1 MPEIMAARASQFQA
15 ARGYVARRGDGRV
28 APVGETRAT
37 CAPLRPRRFALG
49 LLLATLVGGALRLEV
64 AARAHPVELLGDEV
78 YYVEVATHLARG
90 EGHVYVGGLEGA
102 ARAWRP
108 PGHAFLLS
116 LLLDPARAQRDDPVH
131 DPEQRLPLV
140 RLEVAIGTLLVA
152 ATGLLGAALF
162 GGRAGLLAA
171 ALGALQPALVAQSHM
186 LWSEGLFSLL
196 VTLSLAAAVR
206 AAGSAPSPAAAAV
219 AGSDLAWAAAAGLGF
234 GLAALV
240 RELALGVA
248 AACALWWLVPG
259 PGTAP
264 PRGGRRTAARRGAL
278 MLVLAALV
286 VAPWTLRN
294 ARVLGRFVP
303 VSTVGWFA
311 LAEGNSLEH
320 PDWLLPDGPEQRR
333 FHAGY
338 FTRRDELLRLD
349 YARAHALA
357 RIAAE
362 QPLWLAR
369 KAVRNLAL
377 LLHPDEVLRTKVR
390 RGAYG
395 DLPPPEIRALLAATA
410 PAWIALFCAAA
421 IGVAAAGADG
431 RQRLLLLVLGGV
443 AAAHVLANATPR
455 FRLPWLPI
463 LCVAASHALL
473 SGRGLPRRLGRGGA
487 LGAAAALGFFL
498 GVCVPYFA
506 IYGGR

>member
-1 MPEIMAARASQFQA
+1 MAPSGEPSATP
-15 ARGYVARRGDGRV
+15 
-28 APVGETRAT
+28 AP
-37 CAPLRPRRFALG
+37 PSPRRFALA
-49 LLLATLVGGALRLEV
+49 LLALTLLGGALRLEV
-64 AARAHPVELLGDEV
+64 AWRTHPTGLLGDER
-78 YYVEVATHLARG
+78 YYVEVAARLARG
-90 EGHVYVGGLEGA
+90 EGHLYVGGLEGE

-116 LLLDPARAQRDDPVH
+116 LLLDPERVGRG
-131 DPEQRLPLV
+131 DPERDAAPRAALLGAE
-140 RLEVAIGTLLVA
+140 LAIGTLLVA
-152 ATGLLGAALF
+152 ATGLLAAALF
-162 GGRAGLLAA
+162 GPREGLLAA
-171 ALGALQPALVAQSHM
+171 ALAALEPALIAQAHM
-186 LWSEGLFSLL
+186 LWSEGLFALL
-196 VTLSLAAAVR
+196 TTLALAAALR
-206 AAGSAPSPAAAAV
+206 AAREPGA
-219 AGSDLAWAAAAGLGF
+219 LAWAAVAGLGF

-248 AACALWWLVPG
+248 AACACWWLFPG
-259 PGTAP
+259 RSAAP
-264 PRGGRRTAARRGAL
+264 PPGGRRAAAARGAL
-278 MLVLAALV
+278 ALALAALV

-338 FTRRDELLRLD
+338 FTRRDELQRLD

-357 RIAAE
+357 RIRAE

-377 LLHPDEVLRTKVR
+377 LLHPDEVLRTKLR

-395 DLPPPEIRALLAATA
+395 DRPPAEIRVLLAAAA
-410 PAWIALFCAAA
+410 PAWAALFTAAVLGIAAA
-421 IGVAAAGADG
+421 RAGG
-431 RQRLLLLVLGGV
+431 RRRLLLLVLGGV
-443 AAAHVLANATPR
+443 AAVHVLSNATPR

-463 LCVAASHALL
+463 LC
-473 SGRGLPRRLGRGGA
+473 
-487 LGAAAALGFFL
+487 AAAAHAILAGRTLPHRLDRPGKLGTAAVLLFFF

-506 IYGGR
+506 AYGGR